1 MSDLEEAL
9 VAQLRAQGVKDFQ
22 REHRFHPT
30 RRWRLDLAWPDL
42 LVACEVE
49 GGTWSGGRHTRGS
62 GFETD
67 CEKYNAAALL
77 GWLVLR
83 VTGKMVRDGRAER
96 DVLAALARRQSDLP

>member
-9 VAQLRAQGVKDFQ
+9 VAQLRAQGVTDFQ